1 MELIARK
8 ALSYGGHAV
17 RAGQRFVASS
27 RDGRALV
34 AVGRAE
40 LVSGPIAD
48 RVPEPVQIALDDGAE
63 ISPRTGKPKRQ
74 YKRRDMQAET

>member
-8 ALSYGGHAV
+8 ALSYGGHPV
-17 RAGQRFVASS
+17 SVGQRFAASA

-48 RVPEPVQIALDDGAE
+48 RVPELVQIALDDGAE
-63 ISPRTGKPKRQ
+63 ISPRTGKPRRQ